1 MSAGPGAAIP
11 PGGDG
16 PGAPEWAALDR
27 EHVWHPYTQH
37 GIVPDSIPTVRAE
50 GSYLVDAD
58 GRRILDAIS
67 SWWVTLHGHAHPILA
82 EAVAEQARTLEQVIF
97 AGFTHEPAA
106 RLAAELTEV
115 LPGEL
120 SRVFYSDDGSTAVEV
135 AVKVALQYWKNRGEE
150 RTLVAA
156 LENAYHGDTF
166 GAMSVSARSVFTEP
180 FSEHLFQVARLG
192 DPVDGDPLADLDRI
206 LDERSGELAAVIVE
220 PLLLG
225 AGGMRM
231 WSESALRTLRE
242 RTREHDVLLIADEVL
257 TGFGRT
263 GPLFACERATV
274 APDIVC
280 LSKGLTGGF
289 LPMGATAVGDE
300 IFESFRSTDRRRTLF
315 HGHSYTANPLAC
327 AVGRASLSLL
337 RDEACTRQREG
348 IEEAHRAHLPRLAE
362 HPGVTNPRI
371 LGTVAALDLVVDEG
385 ALDPIGE
392 EGYLSPIGRQLEDF
406 ALENGV
412 LLRPLGNVV
421 YLLPPYCTTPEEI
434 AGIYD
439 VIRRFLEN
447 R

>member
-1 MSAGPGAAIP
+1 MGPRKASGSAGR
-11 PGGDG
+11 GDRTT
-16 PGAPEWAALDR
+16 PEWSELDR

-37 GIVPDSIPTVRAE
+37 GIVPDSIPVVRAE
-50 GSYLVDAD
+50 GSYLVDAG
-58 GRRILDAIS
+58 GRTILDAIS
-67 SWWVTLHGHAHPILA
+67 SWWVTLHGHAHPVLA

-106 RLAAELTEV
+106 RLAAELVEV
-115 LPGEL
+115 LPGDL

-135 AVKVALQYWKNRGEE
+135 AVKVALQYWKNRGED
-150 RTLVAA
+150 RTLMAA

-180 FSEHLFQVARLG
+180 FGEHLFEVARLG
-192 DPVDGDPLADLDRI
+192 DPVDGDPVADLERL
-206 LDERSGELAAVIVE
+206 LDERAGELAAVIVE

-231 WSESALRTLRE
+231 WPEDALRTLRE
-242 RTREHDVLLIADEVL
+242 RTRAHDVLLVADEVL

-263 GPLFACERATV
+263 GPLFACERAGV

-327 AVGRASLSLL
+327 AVGRASLELL
-337 RDEACTRQREG
+337 RDDACTRKREA

-362 HPGVTNPRI
+362 HPMVANPRI

-385 ALDPIGE
+385 SLDPIGE

-406 ALENGV
+406 ALANGV

-421 YLLPPYCTTPEEI
+421 YLLPPYCTTPDEI

-439 VIRRFLEN
+439 VIRRFLEK